1 MFKHPSIFL
10 IVLTFLV
17 SGFAQAAD
25 LKVGVV
31 NNVRLFQEAPQA
43 EKASAR
49 LREEFQP
56 REAKLFTKEKNIK
69 AQEERL
75 MRDGAI
81 MSVAERDK
89 LEREVKNSWRELQLE
104 DSNLKEEFAARQQRE
119 MASLREELT
128 QAIQAL
134 ASEENYD
141 LVLYEGVT
149 YVKPSLDITDKILER
164 LKK

>member
-1 MFKHPSIFL
+1 MKRPSILL
-10 IVLTFLV
+10 ILFSVLFPALV
-17 SGFAQAAD
+17 QAAD

-43 EKASAR
+43 EKASVR
-49 LREEFQP
+49 LREEFQS
-56 REAKLFTKEKNIK
+56 REAELFAKEKNIQI
-69 AQEERL
+69 QEERL
-75 MRDGAI
+75 KRDGAI

-89 LEREVKNSWRELQLE
+89 LEREIKNSWRELQLE
-104 DSNLKEEFAARQQRE
+104 DSNLKEEFTARQQRE
-119 MASLREELT
+119 MANLRDELT

-134 ASEENYD
+134 AAEEGYD

-149 YVKPSLDITDKILER
+149 YVKPSLDITDKILDR